1 MSEALALDEV
11 TTALAELP
19 GWTFADAALHKDF
32 VFEHFREAISFLVRL
47 SFEAEALNHHP
58 EIQNVYNRVSLRLT
72 THDAGNQV
80 TALDLAL
87 ARAIEAFNWCR

>member
-1 MSEALALDEV
+1 MSKALSSEAIA
-11 TTALAELP
+11 TALAELP
-19 GWTFADAALHKDF
+19 GWTLAGTALQKDF
-32 VFEHFREAISFLVRL
+32 VFAHFREAISFLVRL

-80 TALDLAL
+80 TDLDLAL

>member
-1 MSEALALDEV
+1 MSEALSLDEI
-11 TTALAELP
+11 TASLAELP
-19 GWTFADAALHKDF
+19 GWTFADAALQKDF

-87 ARAIEAFNWCR
+87 ARAIEAFNWNR